1 MHSAIAEYAKLVDQ
15 LGTKEGIGLGQMIG
29 KPCIKVKGK
38 AFISQH
44 KDAVIFKLC
53 DPAHQLALALDG
65 AVLWDPS
72 GTGRPMKE
80 WIAVPAGEC
89 GHFAVLAAAAYEYV
103 SVKT

>member
-1 MHSAIAEYAKLVDQ
+1 MSSAVAEYAKIVDR
-15 LGTKEGIGLGQMIG
+15 LSTKEGIGVGQMFG

-44 KDAVIFKLC
+44 KDSVIFQLC
-53 DPAHQLALALDG
+53 GAPHQAARSLSG

-80 WIAVPAGEC
+80 WVALPAAEC
-89 GHFAVLAAAAYEYV
+89 GHFALFADAAYEYV
-103 SVKT
+103 SAKT